1 VTWTADRNVIGLL
14 LITHAR
20 LGREL
25 LNAAEFILGS
35 IEQGD
40 FLGIEMSQ
48 DPDLIRRQVQG
59 AIARLDQ
66 GQGVL
71 ILTDLFGGTPSNI
84 ALPFHEQD
92 KCEVVTGV
100 NLPMVIK
107 AATSRGKGSLS
118 ELARAVCQA
127 GQEAISV
134 AGELLNS

>member
-1 VTWTADRNVIGLL
+1 ML
-14 LITHAR
+14 LITHAS

-35 IEQGD
+35 IEQVD
-40 FLGIEMSQ
+40 SLGIEMSQ
-48 DPDLIRRQVQG
+48 DPDLIRSQVQE

-66 GQGVL
+66 GQGIL

-84 ALPFHEQD
+84 SLPFHQQD

-118 ELARAVCQA
+118 DLAREVCQA